1 MGEGMNRTKRSPGK
15 TPTTAVRTTTV
26 TLVVLLMVT
35 AVSAPAWSQ
44 QGSDPAAMQ
53 RVREELEV
61 VSDLG
66 RLFTFV
72 LRMEK
77 EVPILSLNGAQVN
90 LLWQITEEI
99 RRTERL
105 TPARAEALTIQ
116 IEDEILSP
124 DQLFYTDQQ
133 FLTRDEKRVPGTGS
147 AAEPRGTGTADGA
160 GAAGSSGGIIAT
172 YMAGGPYNPLLDESR
187 QVGQDFAALRE
198 SLRARR

>member
-1 MGEGMNRTKRSPGK
+1 MKRTREERAQSASG
-15 TPTTAVRTTTV
+15 RTTRVILLILLTATV
-26 TLVVLLMVT
+26 MTVPVWT
-35 AVSAPAWSQ
+35 Q

-66 RLFTFV
+66 RLFTFI

-77 EVPILSLNGAQVN
+77 EVPILSLNGEQVN
-90 LLWQITEEI
+90 RLWQITEEI

-133 FLTRDEKRVPGTGS
+133 FLTREEKRVPGAGS
-147 AAEPRGTGTADGA
+147 AAQPRGTGTPDGS
-160 GAAGSSGGIIAT
+160 GATGSSGGIIAS
-172 YMAGGPYNPLLDESR
+172 YMSGGPYNPLLDESR
-187 QVGQDFAALRE
+187 QVGQDFTVLRE